1 MALPS
6 SNPATSTDMEPAP
19 SKQTNRDP
27 ILSPIIDGGEDEY
40 ISSDDTKALERRL
53 RLKVDLRLCTIATA
67 FIHTWKEM
75 IALRVLLGVA
85 MSGIYPGLTYLIST
99 WYPRREQQTRF
110 AFLQSGEC
118 IILATGSI
126 INASLNQLDGRGGL
140 AGWRYMFLVQGLISL
155 VLGLVTYFWI
165 VDFPEHAHRSLWFLT
180 ESEQRL
186 ACTRINDDRQDVEID
201 SFSWKK
207 VLIHAKDAKVYGF
220 ACMFFL
226 LNLVSTSL
234 SYFLPIILQNGMGFD
249 ANKAIL
255 LSALPYYW
263 AVIPVLASSIF
274 GDKLH
279 LRGPVIVFNCIC
291 LITGFSMLGFT
302 EQVTV
307 RYIGTFLASG
317 AYISN
322 WAALS
327 AYQAGNITG
336 QHKRIFT
343 AALVTMFNGAGG
355 IAGSFIV
362 RSNEA
367 PRYMTAIWV
376 SIGSHVLIILLVA
389 GFSAYF
395 YVANNAARSGKRI
408 LEGVEGF
415 RLVGIFRNNYHDNE
429 GDDNGQSDLGAVV
442 ILLEALIMTYLG
454 QFLDGRSSEH
464 HPTCSFEL
472 SRTLRQ
478 GLDLPNFSLQSLNSA
493 WSVQQADIN
502 YIFSL
507 PAAFEEAFGE
517 LFRYDKCYRY
527 IFHTGVPRTDHLERF
542 LAIEDRACIGCG
554 MIQADGAKEWRYASA
569 AQRGDEMRC
578 SRCHYAANR
587 PINVR
592 VTGRLMA
599 IEDRVYIDCGKTQ
612 ATSVMCWYAEF
623 SRIDQLGTTD
633 LVNTTLFPKHNR
645 MTK

>member
-6 SNPATSTDMEPAP
+6 LNPATPTDMEPAP
-19 SKQTNRDP
+19 SKQTNGDP
-27 ILSPIIDGGEDEY
+27 TLSPIIDGGEDEY

-53 RLKVDLRLCTIATA
+53 RLKVDLRLCTIAGILCSLNLLDSGVISSASVTSMITDLELSGNRYSVSIFIFTIASIA
-67 FIHTWKEM
+67 FQ
-75 IALRVLLGVA
+75 L
-85 MSGIYPGLTYLIST
+85 SGIYPGLTYLIST

-186 ACTRINDDRQDVEID
+186 ACTRINDDRQDVEIG

-234 SYFLPIILQNGMGFD
+234 SYFLPIILQSGMGFD

-274 GDKLH
+274 GDRLH

-307 RYIGTFLASG
+307 RYIGTFLATG

-395 YVANNAARSGKRI
+395 YVENNAARSGKKI

-415 RLVGIFRNNYHDNE
+415 RF
-429 GDDNGQSDLGAVV
+429 
-442 ILLEALIMTYLG
+442 TY
-454 QFLDGRSSEH
+454 
-464 HPTCSFEL
+464 
-472 SRTLRQ
+472 
-478 GLDLPNFSLQSLNSA
+478 
-493 WSVQQADIN
+493 
-502 YIFSL
+502 
-507 PAAFEEAFGE
+507 
-517 LFRYDKCYRY
+517 
-527 IFHTGVPRTDHLERF
+527 
-542 LAIEDRACIGCG
+542 
-554 MIQADGAKEWRYASA
+554 
-569 AQRGDEMRC
+569 
-578 SRCHYAANR
+578 
-587 PINVR
+587 
-592 VTGRLMA
+592 
-599 IEDRVYIDCGKTQ
+599 
-612 ATSVMCWYAEF
+612 
-623 SRIDQLGTTD
+623 
-633 LVNTTLFPKHNR
+633 
-645 MTK
+645 